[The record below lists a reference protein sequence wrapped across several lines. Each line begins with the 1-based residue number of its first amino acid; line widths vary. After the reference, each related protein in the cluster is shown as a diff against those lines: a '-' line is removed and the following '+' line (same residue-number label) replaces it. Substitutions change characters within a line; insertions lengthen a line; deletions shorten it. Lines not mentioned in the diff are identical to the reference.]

1 MSYKYETQYNS
12 PNYTPK
18 SQVYATWGRPRTIEA
33 IAIHWWGDPNTN
45 PTYEGVI
52 NYLCRPNGNSSA
64 HFVATGTGRRVA
76 CLINLEDASWATN
89 GANPYTISIEC
100 DPRCRDEDYD
110 VVAELIAQIRQVY
123 GPIPLTPHNHHTSTQ
138 CPGNY
143 DLNRLNAIAA
153 TKIARPEDDWGTVHN
168 KVVEPPK
175 PTVSEDKAKR
185 VTYDKVKKFKFKTNA
200 RLYEILTGK
209 PTGNTAYEAGKEIE
223 LKQEL
228 TLTDGSKWYR
238 TEYYANKEI
247 GNGFRAED
255 VEEVKAPEKS
265 NITQIHQ
272 IRSEEKS
279 LENEKMNSNSSL
291 DSKSILPD
299 SSSGTNDNV
308 DKNSSCK
315 ISEEDMSNI
324 KKIEDESAAIL
335 SAVEFNPVIPEQV
348 KLKTY
353 FTTGSLLIATTLAS
367 SIAIALIP
375 DNAILIMAI
384 AGALNTA
391 YASVNQ
397 LFKISSKK

>member
-1 MSYKYETQYNS
+1 MSYRYETQYNS

-18 SQVYATWGRPRTIEA
+18 NRVQATWGRPRTIEA
-33 IAIHWWGDPNTN
+33 IAIHWWGDPNAN

-76 CLINLEDASWATN
+76 CLVNLDDASWATN

-110 VVAELIAQIRQVY
+110 VVGELIAQIRQVY
-123 GPIPLTPHNHHTSTQ
+123 GHLPLTPHNHHATTQ

-143 DLNRLNAIAA
+143 DLARLDRIANS
-153 TKIARPEDDWGTVHN
+153 KIARPEDDWGTVHN

-175 PTVSEDKAKR
+175 PAVSENKAKR

-200 RLYEILTGK
+200 HLYEILTGK
-209 PTGNTAYEAGKEIE
+209 NVGNTVYEAGKEIE

-228 TLTDGSKWYR
+228 TLTDGSRWYR
-238 TEYYANKEI
+238 TEYSANKEI

-255 VEEVKAPEKS
+255 VEEVETPEKS
-265 NITQIHQ
+265 NITQIPQ
-272 IRSEEKS
+272 MMSEEKS
-279 LENEKMNSNSSL
+279 PESEKINSNPSL
-291 DSKSILPD
+291 DAKSISPD
-299 SSSGTNDNV
+299 PSSGTNDNV
-308 DKNSSCK
+308 DKNSSRK
-315 ISEEDMSNI
+315 ITEEDMDNI
-324 KKIEDESAAIL
+324 KKIEDEYATISG
-335 SAVEFNPVIPEQV
+335 AVEFNPVIPEQI

-353 FTTGSLLIATTLAS
+353 FATGSLLIATTLAS
-367 SIAIALIP
+367 SIAIALAP
-375 DNAILIMAI
+375 DSAILIMAV